1 MRCIRQ
7 KVCAFLMKFVFVQYL
22 LWPSLQFSTTC
33 AIVLAGLLL
42 FNCPSC
48 SLSLSLS
55 HLGFCLV
62 LPGGALGWLLL
73 LVLPAGGAL
82 LGSRF
87 SRHTCF
93 PSAQYLA
100 VFKDPLEPPFFARL
114 LLPPPWCEMP
124 CSKGGW
130 GLFSGTFKPAKINAS
145 NHSTEADHLL
155 QESVNIT
162 CLLLKCLPTFHCSS
176 SRVL

>member
-1 MRCIRQ
+1 MFNGCNDLLKRAVIDGNIRQ

-22 LWPSLQFSTTC
+22 SWPSLQFTTAC
-33 AIVLAGLLL
+33 VIVLACLLL
-42 FNCPSC
+42 FHCPSC

-55 HLGFCLV
+55 HLAFCLASPRWSTG
-62 LPGGALGWLLL
+62 LAFAPH
-73 LVLPAGGAL
+73 PACGRSPSGFS
-82 LGSRF
+82 GF

-93 PSAQYLA
+93 PSAHSHT

-130 GLFSGTFKPAKINAS
+130 GLFSGTCKPVKINAS
-145 NHSTEADHLL
+145 NHSTELW
-155 QESVNIT
+155 SR
-162 CLLLKCLPTFHCSS
+162 SS
-176 SRVL
+176 PARKR